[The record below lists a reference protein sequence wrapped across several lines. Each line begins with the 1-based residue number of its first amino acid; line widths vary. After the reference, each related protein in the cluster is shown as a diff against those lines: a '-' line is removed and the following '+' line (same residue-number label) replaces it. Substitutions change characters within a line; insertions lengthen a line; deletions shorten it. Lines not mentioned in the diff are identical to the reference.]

1 MSRLIQVYEKLEITV
16 DREVV
21 VQYIQYPKIAKD
33 FANYL
38 ELYYKYQADYQIDQ
52 VMQGKIDPILVK
64 KVGHASFDEKLSV
77 VSLVF
82 CKDGRGISTD
92 IQERSEYYGYV

>member
-1 MSRLIQVYEKLEITV
+1 MTARGWEDLSRLIQVYEKLGKEV

-38 ELYYKYQADYQIDQ
+38 ELYYKYQADYQIDAI
-52 VMQGKIDPILVK
+52 MEGHIDQMLVRK
-64 KVGHASFDEKLSV
+64 TGYASFDEKLSV
-77 VSLVF
+77 RDTEKLV
-82 CKDGRGISTD
+82 KN
-92 IQERSEYYGYV
+92 IQNQMP